1 MLRPSP
7 TAAVLL
13 GLMAALAAGAS
24 SAAPSTTAPM
34 GFGDARVLLHERADI
49 MAADRAEIA
58 RAESEAEAA
67 KSLSGPKVEMDV
79 KQVWG
84 TKTVD
89 LGIDTGL
96 GQLSG
101 LGGPIGGVPG
111 QIISSL
117 AQKYNHVDIHFKED
131 IGGPRAAVTATL
143 PIYTGGLITAQQ
155 NALNHKVSE
164 TRADRDMREN
174 TLDAELAA
182 RYWGVQLARSV
193 AALHRSVLEDQN
205 EELRRAKR
213 FEQKGLIAKVERL
226 AVEVARDNAKRT
238 LVSAES
244 DVDVAEAELMRQLR
258 ATSLPEL
265 SSPLFVLTGD
275 LGTLDQ
281 WQNRADTQSP
291 AIRKMNALRAQ
302 AGEGISAAEASFKPK
317 VYAFGT
323 KNLIKH
329 YLTLPEPDW
338 MAGVGV
344 TFTLWDNHDRF
355 DKLNAARSV
364 VTKAEAAR
372 SEAKNRVA
380 TAVEVAFLRV
390 MQAREEFELTGS
402 TVELARENLRLR
414 EASFAEGLSNAVD
427 VDTARTKLTGAEVAR
442 RAAAYKFVVSWAML
456 HASAGAMPD
465 FVNSLTRSDLVVVKL
480 LRTTLFHRL
489 EQNDRTDS
497 SSADSG
503 AGTQAPRLLRP
514 ASRGRRLLRRHR
526 GFSRMGC
533 LGGHSSRARAPAGHG
548 RRPHDLRLRQGAG
561 TPCRTQGPRGRRAQG
576 GRHRRRDRHS

>member
-1 MLRPSP
+1 MLPAFRSS
-7 TAAVLL
+7 ALHALLISSVLTCT
-13 GLMAALAAGAS
+13 GVLAAPAD
-24 SAAPSTTAPM
+24 SA
-34 GFGDARVLLHERADI
+34 DAMSFSQARQQFHERADVFRAD
-49 MAADRAEIA
+49 AADVERA
-58 RAESEAEAA
+58 RHAA
-67 KSLSGPKVEMDV
+67 DSAKALSGPKVDLVAM
-79 KQVWG
+79 QVEG
-84 TKTVD
+84 RKDIELNLEVPK
-89 LGIDTGL
+89 GVQGL
-96 GQLSG
+96 M
-101 LGGPIGGVPG
+101 PG
-111 QIISSL
+111 MIPSSL
-117 AQKYNHVDIHFKED
+117 SYSTEYDLS
-131 IGGPRAAVTATL
+131 GPRAMISANW

-155 NALNHKVSE
+155 NLLEHKVREASAAQTSRLE
-164 TRADRDMREN
+164 TK
-174 TLDAELAA
+174 DAELAA

-193 AALHRSVLEDQN
+193 AALHRSVFEDQN

-213 FEQKGLIAKVERL
+213 FEQKGLIAQVERL
-226 AVEVARDNAKRT
+226 AVEVARDNARRT

-275 LGTLDQ
+275 LGTLEQ
-281 WQNRADTQSP
+281 WQNRADAQSP

-302 AGEGISAAEASFKPK
+302 ANEGISAAEASFKPK

-372 SEAKNRVA
+372 SEAKNQVA

-465 FVNSLTRSDLVVVKL
+465 FVNSLTRSDLVVVK
-480 LRTTLFHRL
+480 
-489 EQNDRTDS
+489 
-497 SSADSG
+497 
-503 AGTQAPRLLRP
+503 
-514 ASRGRRLLRRHR
+514 
-526 GFSRMGC
+526 
-533 LGGHSSRARAPAGHG
+533 
-548 RRPHDLRLRQGAG
+548 
-561 TPCRTQGPRGRRAQG
+561 
-576 GRHRRRDRHS
+576 